1 MKKMLESF
9 NHAINGIVDA
19 ARTQRNM
26 KIHLVAAVLA
36 LGACFFLDISKVE
49 FLALAITITMVIT
62 AEMINTAIEAVV
74 DLNTNFYHPLS
85 KVAKNTAAGAVL
97 ITAINAVLVG

>member
-74 DLNTNFYHPLS
+74 DLCTQEIHL
-85 KVAKNTAAGAVL
+85 
-97 ITAINAVLVG
+97 LVHN

>member
-74 DLNTNFYHPLS
+74 DLNTNFYKLS
-85 KVAKNTAAGAVL
+85 IGLLVYFPKIFQIIEIL
-97 ITAINAVLVG
+97 IQN